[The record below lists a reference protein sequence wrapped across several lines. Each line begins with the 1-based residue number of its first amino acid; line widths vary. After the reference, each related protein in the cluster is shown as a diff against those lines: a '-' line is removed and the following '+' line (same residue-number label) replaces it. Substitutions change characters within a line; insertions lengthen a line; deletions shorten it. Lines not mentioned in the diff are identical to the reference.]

1 VHVIQRSGRI
11 AKIKKKITGGK
22 SEGDWIRF
30 NRHKSSLT
38 KQRLYTDFRNASD
51 KGIIFIFSQI
61 GMALF
66 ALTPFANRWL
76 ADKGR

>member
-1 VHVIQRSGRI
+1 M
-11 AKIKKKITGGK
+11 
-22 SEGDWIRF
+22 
-30 NRHKSSLT
+30 

-61 GMALF
+61 GMALS
-66 ALTPFANRWL
+66 ALTPFAIRRL